1 MDSFITDNSE
11 DFLQMVHRANID
23 KERIV
28 ITTQGQPVAALVPIE
43 NLRALE
49 EFEEAQDVLDAKTA
63 LAESERDGTV
73 SLRELKEQLGLRESF
88 VVKIARRDKV
98 YR

>member
-28 ITTQGQPVAALVPIE
+28 ITTHGRPVAALVPIE
-43 NLRALE
+43 DLRALE
-49 EFEEAQDVLDAKTA
+49 EYEEAQDVLDAKTA

-73 SLRELKEQLGLRESF
+73 SLRELKEQLGL
-88 VVKIARRDKV
+88 
-98 YR
+98 

>member
-1 MDSFITDNSE
+1 MDSFFTDNSE

-28 ITTQGQPVAALVPIE
+28 ITTHGQPVAALVPIE
-43 NLRALE
+43 DLRALE

-63 LAESERDGTV
+63 LAESEKDGTV
-73 SLRELKEQLGLRESF
+73 SLRELKEQLGL
-88 VVKIARRDKV
+88 
-98 YR
+98 